1 MTAYAKHVP
10 SGVIPATGV
19 RTWGV
24 PASES
29 WLKERVPLFFAP
41 GGGSW
46 ALAVLVVVSLLPIA
60 WTGAPEGA
68 VGTAWRAYPM
78 TLLLVALPIWFRY
91 LPGAAAVSAA
101 LIALESGAALVVRGT
116 GAARTRVGL
125 GLVCLAALWALV
137 GALLRLRAR
146 RRQAERALAAAGPAR
161 FPVPGPLPDGHGRRG
176 IPAILFGVFL
186 CLAGG
191 AVLLDGLVRDFGTHG
206 EAVPYDAVGRQWTAA
221 PLLVLGSTLLGRG
234 GSADRAARRLRDVG
248 LPAMV
253 VGVRISRSG
262 HHWLYPD
269 ADETAGRPLIAF
281 RARGVDTRAEV
292 RMLAGGPTAGTRRAL
307 HDVDAHGEP
316 FEAVLY
322 GVPRAGSEVV
332 LEYAVH
338 DGRGSRISSWLTAA
352 VLLPRRRHGLDRW
365 IPAGVSHRESTERM
379 RARAEERRR
388 EQARLR
394 TEKEKEKTGR
404 DRRTNETAGGCGG
417 TGCGGDGGC
426 GGCGCG

>member
-24 PASES
+24 PAAEG
-29 WLKERVPLFFAP
+29 WLKERAPLFFAP

-46 ALAVLVVVSLLPIA
+46 ALGVLVVVSFLPIVR
-60 WTGAPEGA
+60 TGAQDAA
-68 VGTAWRAYPM
+68 VGTDWRAYPM
-78 TLLLVALPIWFRY
+78 TLLLAALPVWFRY

-101 LIALESGAALVVRGT
+101 LIAAESAAALVVRGT
-116 GAARTRVGL
+116 GAVRTRVGL
-125 GLVCLAALWALV
+125 CLVCLAALWALV

-146 RRQAERALAAAGPAR
+146 RRQGARALAAAGPAR
-161 FPVPGPLPDGHGRRG
+161 LPAPGPLPDGHGRRG
-176 IPAILFGVFL
+176 IAAMLFGVFL
-186 CLAGG
+186 CLVGG
-191 AVLLDGLVRDFGTHG
+191 GVLLDGLVRDFGAG
-206 EAVPYDAVGRQWTAA
+206 GGAVPYDAVGQQWTAA
-221 PLLVLGSTLLGRG
+221 PLLLLGSTLLGRG
-234 GSADRAARRLRDVG
+234 ASADRAARRLRDVG
-248 LPAMV
+248 LPVMV

-292 RMLAGGPTAGTRRAL
+292 RMLAAGPTADARRGS
-307 HDVDAHGEP
+307 HDIDARDEP

-322 GVPRAGSEVV
+322 GVPREGAEVV
-332 LEYAVH
+332 LECAVH
-338 DGRGSRISSWLTAA
+338 DGPGTRISSHLTAA

-365 IPAGVSHRESTERM
+365 VPAGVSHRESVRRT

-394 TEKEKEKTGR
+394 AEEEKTNRDGR
-404 DRRTNETAGGCGG
+404 AGGAAGGCGG